1 MRKVEN
7 KILRTL
13 IFITLVFLNYHL
25 IFSIITPII
34 APSGFLDQFT
44 LLEIMVTFIGLH
56 TLFALGTF
64 VSSRTFQKDELTFI
78 LLVASLSFPIV
89 YLFLNISYLSNI
101 KISNMFVIV
110 CFIFLIDF
118 LKKDFKGNIVKRY
131 CKILIDPFYL
141 SDEGMPF

>member
-7 KILRTL
+7 KILRAL
-13 IFITLVFLNYHL
+13 ITITLLFLNYHL
-25 IFSIITPII
+25 IFSVITPLI
-34 APSGFLDQFT
+34 APSGFLDQFIF
-44 LLEIMVTFIGLH
+44 LEIMVTFTGLH

-64 VSSRTFQKDELTFI
+64 VSSRTFQKDQLTLFF
-78 LLVASLSFPIV
+78 LVASLSTPTL
-89 YLFLNISYLSNI
+89 YLLLNVSYLSGIN
-101 KISNMFVIV
+101 ISNMFVFV

-131 CKILIDPFYL
+131 YKILVDPFYL

>member
-7 KILRTL
+7 KILRAL
-13 IFITLVFLNYHL
+13 ITITLLFLNYHL
-25 IFSIITPII
+25 IFSVITPFI
-34 APSGFLDQFT
+34 APNGFVDQFIV
-44 LLEIMVTFIGLH
+44 LEIMITFTGLH

-64 VSSRTFQKDELTFI
+64 ISSRTFQKDQLTFF
-78 LLVASLSFPIV
+78 LLIASISTPII
-89 YLFLNISYLSNI
+89 YLFSNVSYLSNI
-101 KISNMFVIV
+101 NISNIFVFV

-131 CKILIDPFYL
+131 YKILVDPFYL